1 MKYTSLLIETKQCP
15 IISFCGIPIHYSAG
29 ILVNTN
35 QYEHQNKVQHSE
47 TAEIC
52 LFVSVNV
59 HLNFNNN
66 SDYPEINFKGLKSD
80 NELNSIVLPD
90 NIINSNWKLMFST
103 DLTILFGDFMYLHL
117 PVTLISYADPWN

>member
-1 MKYTSLLIETKQCP
+1 
-15 IISFCGIPIHYSAG
+15 
-29 ILVNTN
+29 
-35 QYEHQNKVQHSE
+35 
-47 TAEIC
+47 

-117 PVTLISYADPWN
+117 PVTLISYADPWKLKEITMFDNQSLTRVEWKR